1 MTRHSLPSNHAFTF
15 ASCALFDWPIA
26 SLYRRFVDKSVHSLI
41 VLIFRST
48 VGDDYTLLTGKKIS
62 ERFSRL
68 LIQLLTRKRGGGNM
82 GVHNLPAAFMQDHY
96 SVVPYLMR
104 VIAFAA
110 K

>member
-26 SLYRRFVDKSVHSLI
+26 SCYREFVDEIAHSLI

-48 VGDDYTLLTGKKIS
+48 VGDDYTLLTGRRTS

-68 LIQLLTRKRGGGNM
+68 LIQLLTRKRGGNM

-104 VIAFAA
+104 VIAVCG
-110 K
+110 